1 MLITA
6 RDDGFNGG
14 VNDDDDIND
23 ETVKK
28 KKIQQ
33 PKNPK
38 AIFDRNSK
46 LLGAYSILLLS
57 VQARPVN
64 CNYFH
69 SPRNL
74 FNCTNFQRKKKYI
87 LNWNEWSL
95 LIKPKKIEK
104 EWKHKYALKSKLD
117 FYCFV
122 SFGTQLFSDFCQCIS
137 SLSSNNNNNNK
148 KNTHT
153 HSQSHFSLREDLLA
167 ISQIFTFHNSI
178 PRKRFFSLLDS
189 PSFILIATHSH
200 NMFDCCFATKEKK
213 RIRWTSK

>member
-1 MLITA
+1 MINTRYECIPYAIQYTIDTLHTRLRFVTANTRDMLITA

-87 LNWNEWSL
+87 LN
-95 LIKPKKIEK
+95 
-104 EWKHKYALKSKLD
+104 
-117 FYCFV
+117 
-122 SFGTQLFSDFCQCIS
+122 
-137 SLSSNNNNNNK
+137 
-148 KNTHT
+148 
-153 HSQSHFSLREDLLA
+153 
-167 ISQIFTFHNSI
+167 
-178 PRKRFFSLLDS
+178 
-189 PSFILIATHSH
+189 
-200 NMFDCCFATKEKK
+200 
-213 RIRWTSK
+213 

>member
-1 MLITA
+1 MATTA
-6 RDDGFNGG
+6 ASTTTTTSTTKQWR
-14 VNDDDDIND
+14 
-23 ETVKK
+23 
-28 KKIQQ
+28 
-33 PKNPK
+33 KNNNTTTKESKPK

-64 CNYFH
+64 CKCFH

-87 LNWNEWSL
+87 LNVWNEWSL
-95 LIKPKKIEK
+95 LIKPKKIEN

-148 KNTHT
+148 KTHT
-153 HSQSHFSLREDLLA
+153 LTVTLFAAKRFIGDFTNIH
-167 ISQIFTFHNSI
+167 ISQFNPKKEIFFTF
-178 PRKRFFSLLDS
+178 R
-189 PSFILIATHSH
+189 
-200 NMFDCCFATKEKK
+200 
-213 RIRWTSK
+213 

>member
-148 KNTHT
+148 KIHTHT
-153 HSQSHFSLREDLLA
+153 HSHTFRCEKIYWRFHKYSHFT
-167 ISQIFTFHNSI
+167 IQSQERDFFH
-178 PRKRFFSLLDS
+178 F
-189 PSFILIATHSH
+189 
-200 NMFDCCFATKEKK
+200 
-213 RIRWTSK
+213 

>member
-1 MLITA
+1 MALTA
-6 RDDGFNGG
+6 TTAASTTTTTSTTKQWR
-14 VNDDDDIND
+14 
-23 ETVKK
+23 
-28 KKIQQ
+28 
-33 PKNPK
+33 KNNNTTTKESKPK

-64 CNYFH
+64 CKCFH

-87 LNWNEWSL
+87 LNVWNEWSL
-95 LIKPKKIEK
+95 LIKPKKIEN

-153 HSQSHFSLREDLLA
+153 H
-167 ISQIFTFHNSI
+167 
-178 PRKRFFSLLDS
+178 
-189 PSFILIATHSH
+189 THSH
-200 NMFDCCFATKEKK
+200 TFRCEKIYWRFHK
-213 RIRWTSK
+213 YSHFTIQSQERDFFHF